1 MINTNEKKK
10 EFLEYPHIFLVFG
23 FTNKDLEGQPDHYHK
38 KNKYKKSSGISNVYI
53 YLFNNFQHILWYT
66 I

>member
-10 EFLEYPHIFLVFG
+10 EFFEYPHIFLVFG

-53 YLFNNFQHILWYT
+53 FTQ
-66 I
+66 